1 LKKVLL
7 TGATGLL
14 GINFYLI
21 NKAFKIKPLI
31 HKKSIKLKNCDKVN
45 LLNINKLKMII
56 NNFKPNII
64 LHTAALTNIDK
75 CEKNKSLAHNLNVN
89 VTKNLAEISKLYNS
103 KLVFISTDQL
113 YRKKKHYFSEN
124 ENTSPLNYYAKTKKK
139 AEEIIKKKLKNYLI
153 IRTNFFGWGTKYR
166 KSFSDIILQNL
177 KKKKTLR
184 LFDDVYFNP
193 VNVVFLCNIIKN
205 LILENKKGVFNVSS
219 NLSISKYEFGLMI
232 AKIFNFNIK
241 LIKPIKLIDK
251 KITKRSN
258 FMSLS
263 NKKLIKT
270 LKISSNEL
278 SISKQIK
285 DLKKHKL
292 NILSTML

>member
-1 LKKVLL
+1 MKKILL

-14 GINFYLI
+14 GINFYLL
-21 NKAFKIKPLI
+21 NKTFKIKPLI
-31 HKKSIKLKNCDKVN
+31 HKRSIKLKNSDKVN
-45 LLNINKLKMII
+45 LLNIEKLKII
-56 NNFKPNII
+56 IKNFKPNII

-75 CEKNKSLAHNLNVN
+75 CEENKSFANDLNIK
-89 VTKNLAEISKLYNS
+89 VTKNLAEISKLYNL
-103 KLVFISTDQL
+103 KLVFISTDHL
-113 YRKKKHYFSEN
+113 FRKKKHYFNEN
-124 ENTSPLNYYAKTKKK
+124 EKTSPINYYAKTKKK
-139 AEEIIKKKLKNYLI
+139 AEDIIKKKLKNFLI
-153 IRTNFFGWGTKYR
+153 IRTNFFGWGTNYR
-166 KSFSDIILQNL
+166 KSFSDIIIQNL
-177 KKKKTLR
+177 KKKKTIR

-205 LILENKKGVFNVSS
+205 LILENKKGIFNVSS

-232 AKIFNFNIK
+232 AKIFDFNIK
-241 LIKPIKLIDK
+241 LIKPIKLTDK

-285 DLKKHKL
+285 ILKKHKL
-292 NILSTML
+292 NILNTLV